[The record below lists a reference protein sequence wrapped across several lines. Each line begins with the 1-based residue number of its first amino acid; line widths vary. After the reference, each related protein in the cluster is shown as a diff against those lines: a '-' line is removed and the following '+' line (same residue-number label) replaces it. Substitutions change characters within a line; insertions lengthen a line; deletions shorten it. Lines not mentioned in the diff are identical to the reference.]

1 MSLHVDIIPNR
12 KSRPTILLR
21 EARRE
26 GKKIRKKTL
35 CNLTHVP
42 SIIVD
47 GIRAMLKGGV
57 VYKDVKEAFSIK
69 RTLPHGHVAA
79 VLGVARNLGL
89 DRILHR
95 ESSRARD
102 LALGAVVLRVLK
114 PNSKLATSRGLS
126 PESAST
132 SLGAVMGLGSVTG
145 NEMLSMLD
153 WLVERQRWIER
164 TLASRHLKGGTLVL
178 YDVTSSYFEGRSCP
192 LAFFGHNRDKK
203 KGKKQIVY
211 GLLCSADGCPVAVEV
226 FCGNTG
232 DPATVGAQVMKIQ
245 RRFGVDNVALVGD
258 RGMITTARIREDI
271 ESCGLEW
278 ISALKTTD
286 IRKLLKKPEDGEA
299 PLSPEALV
307 PDGVGEI
314 ASPEFPG
321 ERLIVCLNPRLR
333 EQRARKREELLV
345 STERILEDIKKAV
358 RRKGSS
364 LRGKDNINRR
374 VGREA
379 NRRKVEKHFEI
390 TVTDD
395 DISWSRD
402 REKIEA
408 EARLDGIYIIRTS
421 LDGSAL
427 GAAAVVSA
435 YKSLSRVER
444 AFRLIKTT
452 SLRIRPFYVYSEP
465 HVRGHVLLC
474 MLAYYVQWHLRR
486 LLAPLLF
493 EDCDR
498 EGAEKKRRTPV
509 EKAMVS
515 DNAKAKSD
523 TKKTPEGLCVHSFET
538 LMEDLATFCL
548 NEVAL
553 PGDSEHGFVVMPEP
567 TPLQKKAFELL
578 GIDLG
583 KFVPSKLTG

>member
-1 MSLHVDIIPNR
+1 M
-12 KSRPTILLR
+12 
-21 EARRE
+21 
-26 GKKIRKKTL
+26 
-35 CNLTHVP
+35 
-42 SIIVD
+42 
-47 GIRAMLKGGV
+47 
-57 VYKDVKEAFSIK
+57 
-69 RTLPHGHVAA
+69 
-79 VLGVARNLGL
+79 
-89 DRILHR
+89 
-95 ESSRARD
+95 
-102 LALGAVVLRVLK
+102 
-114 PNSKLATSRGLS
+114 
-126 PESAST
+126 
-132 SLGAVMGLGSVTG
+132 
-145 NEMLSMLD
+145 
-153 WLVERQRWIER
+153 
-164 TLASRHLKGGTLVL
+164 L

-211 GLLCSADGCPVAVEV
+211 GLLCSTDGCPVAVEV

-232 DPATVGAQVMKIQ
+232 DPATVGAQVEKIQ

-427 GAAAVVSA
+427 GAAGVVSA

-578 GIDLG
+578 
-583 KFVPSKLTG
+583 V